1 MLTHGFSMHESKEEI
16 ERMLLECYLDKMFEI
31 KHEAMSY
38 FSQCFQKPIVDSP
51 FQDEVNFCFLF
62 LEDNFSFYTPF
73 FSL

>member
-1 MLTHGFSMHESKEEI
+1 MF
-16 ERMLLECYLDKMFEI
+16 LECYLDKMFEI
-31 KHEAMSY
+31 KHEAVSY

-73 FSL
+73 FLYDINLEVSLRVIEIRA